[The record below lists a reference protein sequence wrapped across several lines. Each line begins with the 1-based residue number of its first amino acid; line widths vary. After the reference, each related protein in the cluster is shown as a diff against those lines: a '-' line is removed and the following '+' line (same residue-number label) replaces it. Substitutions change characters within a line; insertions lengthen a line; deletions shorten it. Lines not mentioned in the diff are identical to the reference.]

1 MISILSTI
9 DIFAGYGE
17 VEVLRGVTLE
27 LELGE
32 IVCLLGANGAGKST
46 LLKVISGILPLRTG
60 KVLFRDKEIQ
70 RKRPEEIVRLGISQV
85 PEGRQIF
92 STLTVRQNL
101 LLGSYTRRAKSD
113 LNETFGIVFDLF
125 SVLKKKLTH
134 KAGSLSGGEQQMLAI
149 GRSLM
154 SKPKVL
160 LLDEPSLGI
169 APIIVKGVFEIIE
182 RLRSEGISILIVEQN
197 AGLALQVASR
207 GYVMEVGGIVKH
219 GNARDLLGD
228 DEVRRRYL
236 GR

>member
-1 MISILSTI
+1 MVRAI
-9 DIFAGYGE
+9 DIFAGYGQ
-17 VEVLRGVTLE
+17 VEVLRGVNLE

-32 IVCLLGANGAGKST
+32 LVCLLGANGAGKST
-46 LLKVISGILPLRTG
+46 LLKTISGILHARRG
-60 KVLFRDKEIQ
+60 KIIFEDKEIQ

-101 LLGSYTRRAKSD
+101 LLGSYARRKAKND
-113 LNETFGIVFDLF
+113 LNEAFEIVFDLF
-125 SVLKKKLTH
+125 DVLEKKLTH

-169 APIIVKGVFEIIE
+169 APIVVKGIFEIIG

-219 GNARDLLGD
+219 GNAEDLLGD

>member
-1 MISILSTI
+1 MLRAI
-9 DIFAGYGE
+9 DIFAGYGQ

-32 IVCLLGANGAGKST
+32 LVCLLGANGAGKST
-46 LLKVISGILPLRTG
+46 LLKTISGILTPRIG
-60 KVLFRDKEIQ
+60 KVLFKDKEIQ

-101 LLGSYTRRAKSD
+101 LLGSYARRKTKND
-113 LNETFGIVFDLF
+113 LNETFDIVFGLF
-125 SVLKKKLTH
+125 GVLKKKLTH

-169 APIIVKGVFEIIE
+169 APIIVKGIFEIIE

-219 GNARDLLGD
+219 GNARDLLED

>member
-1 MISILSTI
+1 MLRTI
-9 DIFAGYGE
+9 DIFAGYDQ

-32 IVCLLGANGAGKST
+32 MVCLLGANGAGKST
-46 LLKVISGILPLRTG
+46 LLKTISGILPPRSG

-101 LLGSYTRRAKSD
+101 LLGSYARRRAKND
-113 LNETFGIVFDLF
+113 LNESFGIVFDLF
-125 SVLKKKLTH
+125 NVLKKKLTH

-169 APIIVKGVFEIIE
+169 APIIVKGIFEIIE